1 MPAKE
6 LPVFPAVRFSAVSA
20 IDLSRLNKFN
30 CNNGTA
36 CNNIRGVFNCSNGH
50 CKNMSEFF
58 LCHHKADG
66 HTINSQKDNTKLNGF
81 FECHGVHCTKI
92 KKPFSCDRYCSKIT
106 ARSTRFHYVA
116 NFRLKSYTLC
126 KGIKTE

>member
-1 MPAKE
+1 M
-6 LPVFPAVRFSAVSA
+6 VSSILETPYVNFQLLIA
-20 IDLSRLNKFN
+20 FHL
-30 CNNGTA
+30 A
-36 CNNIRGVFNCSNGH
+36 GH

-66 HTINSQKDNTKLNGF
+66 LTVNSQKDNTKLNGF

-106 ARSTRFHYVA
+106 TTNV
-116 NFRLKSYTLC
+116 NTLIMHVSW
-126 KGIKTE
+126 K